1 MVRRIKQKSDVLEYC
16 PQTNFVRY
24 ISSVIVRKRR
34 ITLEGIDVMIVQ
46 SDEGM
51 SMDPMIPAFGPLS
64 ALINENQK
72 ADRFV
77 WDRRNYTWS
86 AVK

>member
-1 MVRRIKQKSDVLEYC
+1 MRRLKQKSDVLEYC

-24 ISSVIVRKRR
+24 ISSFIVKKRR
-34 ITLEGIDVMIVQ
+34 ITLEGIDVMLVQ
-46 SDEGM
+46 SDKGV
-51 SMDPMIPAFGPLS
+51 SMDPMIPSFSPL
-64 ALINENQK
+64 AVLISENEK

-86 AVK
+86 VVN